1 MQRHSVVVPA
11 DVRAGMIF
19 PWTRKRVLILFCVV
33 FFFFFSHHF
42 QTRVMMFEGK
52 ANEGSPKPV
61 GPPPERD
68 IASLP

>member
-33 FFFFFSHHF
+33 FFFFFFSPLPNQSHD
-42 QTRVMMFEGK
+42 V
-52 ANEGSPKPV
+52 
-61 GPPPERD
+61 
-68 IASLP
+68 